1 MTATVVAIS
10 PDRFN
15 HRKLIAS
22 AAGLVALVFL
32 AHGLSL
38 WGTFIWDDLDLIVR
52 SPLIHASDGLW
63 RFWFTTQA
71 PDYFP
76 LTSTTWWIEWR
87 LWGNHSAG
95 YHLIN
100 LLLHAAS
107 AVLIWRILVEL
118 KLPNAWLA
126 AAIWAVH
133 PVQVE
138 SVAWIAERKNTLSVA
153 LAAGSMLLLLRFH
166 YSNRRS
172 TYIWALTLF
181 TTALLAKTA
190 VAPLPVVM
198 MACALWKGRGIRRA
212 LLETIPFAAIT
223 IALSSITIYFQTQRA
238 IATDVVRADGLAS
251 RIAIAGRA
259 VWFYIGKLIW
269 PTPLDFVYPRWTT
282 GDVSPHVF
290 APLLLFILTFIVLWL
305 GRRNWGWGPLLAMA
319 YFLLMLLPVLGLLN
333 IYFMRYSLVA
343 DHWQYVAS
351 IGPIALFA
359 WALSRTK
366 PRFQW
371 AVGIAVVVGL
381 TVLSQRQAWLYR
393 SGESLWNDTIAK
405 NPTSWMAQMN
415 LGHTYAFE
423 KRYREAEAQYRAAA
437 ARVPDLAEPHY
448 SIGSIDAQQGRFA
461 DAVME
466 YQQAIDR
473 NPNVA
478 AIYLDMAHALAEINR
493 PTEAKQAYERA
504 MQLERAGH

>member
-1 MTATVVAIS
+1 
-10 PDRFN
+10 
-15 HRKLIAS
+15 
-22 AAGLVALVFL
+22 
-32 AHGLSL
+32 
-38 WGTFIWDDLDLIVR
+38 
-52 SPLIHASDGLW
+52 
-63 RFWFTTQA
+63 
-71 PDYFP
+71 
-76 LTSTTWWIEWR
+76 
-87 LWGNHSAG
+87 
-95 YHLIN
+95 
-100 LLLHAAS
+100 
-107 AVLIWRILVEL
+107 
-118 KLPNAWLA
+118 
-126 AAIWAVH
+126 
-133 PVQVE
+133 
-138 SVAWIAERKNTLSVA
+138 
-153 LAAGSMLLLLRFH
+153 
-166 YSNRRS
+166 
-172 TYIWALTLF
+172 
-181 TTALLAKTA
+181 
-190 VAPLPVVM
+190 
-198 MACALWKGRGIRRA
+198 
-212 LLETIPFAAIT
+212 
-223 IALSSITIYFQTQRA
+223 
-238 IATDVVRADGLAS
+238 
-251 RIAIAGRA
+251 
-259 VWFYIGKLIW
+259 
-269 PTPLDFVYPRWTT
+269 
-282 GDVSPHVF
+282 
-290 APLLLFILTFIVLWL
+290 
-305 GRRNWGWGPLLAMA
+305 
-319 YFLLMLLPVLGLLN
+319 
-333 IYFMRYSLVA
+333 VA

-437 ARVPDLAEPHY
+437 ALVPDLAEPHY